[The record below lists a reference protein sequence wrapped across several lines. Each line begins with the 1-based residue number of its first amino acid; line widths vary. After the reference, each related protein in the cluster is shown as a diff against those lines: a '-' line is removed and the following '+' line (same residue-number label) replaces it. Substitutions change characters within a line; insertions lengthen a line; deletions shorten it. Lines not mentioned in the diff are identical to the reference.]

1 MSTNIRV
8 ERICQFCQNTFIAKT
23 TVTKYCGDTCAKRAY
38 KKRKK
43 DEKIQKSHKET
54 RSHKSENL
62 ENLKAKE
69 FLTVTQASLL
79 LNCSRQNIYKLINSD
94 KLPASN
100 LLQKKTLIRRTD
112 IDELITKSKTEV
124 TQRNNFQVERNES
137 GIIDLYSISEIQNLF
152 TISESALQE
161 LLRRN
166 GAVKYKHGRS
176 IFIPKE
182 VIENLLSPISNTSK
196 NIN

>member
-8 ERICQFCQNTFIAKT
+8 ERICQFCEKTFIAKT

-54 RSHKSENL
+54 RCHKSENL

-100 LLQKKTLIRRTD
+100 LLQKKTLIRRSD
-112 IDELITKSKTEV
+112 IDELITKTKTEV
-124 TQRNNFQVERNES
+124 TQGKNLQQERNRS
-137 GIIDLYSISEIQNLF
+137 GIIDLYSISEIQSLF

-166 GAVKYKHGRS
+166 SAVKYKHGRS

-182 VIENLLSPISNTSK
+182 VIENLLSPISNISK
-196 NIN
+196 NLI